1 MLEEAEGRR
10 RAAADKYGSMAR
22 MLRQYECV
30 YRVVATQLTQRDAS
44 YKSYIQSILSQ
55 SPDQPLPPLHRIL
68 RKQPVDKVVYP
79 SLSHKSLTNPKRYLQ
94 NQIDPLYFSEV

>member
-68 RKQPVDKVVYP
+68 RKQPVDKVVYNVYP
-79 SLSHKSLTNPKRYLQ
+79 SLSHINL
-94 NQIDPLYFSEV
+94 

>member
-79 SLSHKSLTNPKRYLQ
+79 SLSLSPINL
-94 NQIDPLYFSEV
+94 

>member
-44 YKSYIQSILSQ
+44 YKS
-55 SPDQPLPPLHRIL
+55 
-68 RKQPVDKVVYP
+68 
-79 SLSHKSLTNPKRYLQ
+79 
-94 NQIDPLYFSEV
+94 